1 MVRHIGQSSS
11 STFVVGAVFLALF
24 LLLTLAVVESK
35 KSSSSSPRN
44 NVHRKYVDVD
54 AIMHAAKQKVSTSNN
69 KKKKN
74 NNYVKVNCPPGKS
87 LLYRFRATT
96 LIGNRGLV
104 NSRKGT
110 AGNAET
116 LMYGKMILTCPSQS
130 TTKKALQISGQDSD
144 RKKNVVLVTF
154 LNGFFAQYQGR
165 SRGLSGRKYRRLMT
179 STDITKELNQYPM
192 LFVQS
197 TSGHIQSLVFRQSE
211 SRYMRAIK
219 KGLLRLL
226 TTETR
231 KKARSQTDGFGGKY
245 YKNYE
250 KRFTRGKFTKT
261 RRSLR
266 IYQRFSHDDFISTM
280 PVSKRHL
287 HYDASH
293 LVRVSLKKHVPTH
306 ASMKIKLTFGP
317 SSDIPRHYAFEAFE
331 KLTKE
336 SKRDKN
342 PEPHSASELE
352 TLFIGSINLEEIR
365 KTRGSFDGKIQET
378 IVNLEKNGRGAKLG
392 SEFAFENS
400 FSVNKFDRKATLSLK
415 RKQFSPR
422 FFRTLLNG
430 VKQDPSLSRESN
442 QVLTALAK
450 YSKLH
455 PIKSADILLA
465 EISKGIKTL
474 NTNKLDRTSKTALK
488 NYLESIQNLC
498 ATVKSSR
505 VQEKLIQLSTM
516 HPYLTSNYVYASI
529 VIAYPTESVFS
540 LLKTLKSQGI
550 KAFARG
556 GSKKYKIDDDYNNE
570 VKENAFMAYADLA
583 NRLRDV
589 RLQRMIVKEI
599 VTRIGKSKDLTELT
613 TNFHA
618 LNNAGKG
625 VQVEILYMFLADDR
639 VPDSIKVLI
648 VENLKKRL
656 RDEKSVD
663 DMIHEILGSTGY
675 SPLVKASLIN
685 AQSERELHLRR
696 GTSIKHVY
704 RVHKRSKN
712 EEISTAAKNYL
723 YTCGT
728 HESGEALAKAMGL
741 KRKKQRNNRRR
752 RSSLT
757 YGLVGRSLLSH
768 EDLELL
774 DNFESMEQKNVLFIR
789 FFRRIGNAFRR
800 AFQRVGH
807 AFRRVG
813 HAFRKV
819 GSHLR
824 QIAHRVGRGIVRI
837 AKTVAKGVVKAVN
850 WLKDKILAAINAVKK
865 IVEKIKYYFSAAK
878 FENQKACMQVSV
890 NPNDQLCLYQ
900 SNMINFVRKQG
911 DLSTIKKA
919 KHFSFEKLL
928 GTNAVHMYL
937 GFLVYAGATFEC
949 STERTS
955 FDFVLIA
962 KANMYAKLFKKQFIV
977 IDAAGELTK
986 RPDEPIN
993 DNIFVKVFETT
1004 FINKR
1009 FVPDR
1014 IREIIEAC
1022 FSETKPLVEKRF
1034 PKLIDWSYQFQIGP
1048 VPVHF
1053 NFNVGLNMGVELRY
1067 GVCVERLEASVSVE
1081 PYISLSVTGSANVG
1095 IPVAKV
1101 GVYLRATITYRIIPR
1116 LAFEK
1121 CNLCAMLQ
1129 HKLDGIEFSVGLTA
1143 SLMKWSK
1150 EWSFFRTQ
1158 TKAFV
1163 KTLFEKCIGAG
1174 GYKPSDNDS
1183 KKLEL
1188 SKTPVNNDQ
1197 QQQQESNAQQ
1207 PQQQGGETQQSPNAP
1222 PTNPPGY
1229 QEPDPGVTNGKVDSP
1244 QELTKVAQEK
1254 GLGNW
1259 VKKTT
1264 KYKPLFGPHAL
1275 RIPLNGNSIVPPKP
1289 GRQTLK
1295 APVTVQQEKVWS
1307 SEFLTKHVPKEV
1319 IANVGIEK
1327 LRHLPSEY
1335 FHLKMEDRAKIPNT
1349 ILDLPPKDFK
1359 RFIAH
1364 LPSRYNKDTSLV
1376 IPENAYTK
1384 VWSKEVLQK
1393 RLPKQIVQKVPIE
1406 YLRHLPEEVL
1416 QVRQRILS
1424 KVPVAIYEQSPSAV
1438 VAFICKNYKR
1448 LCKRLLE
1455 TVKADTGMD
1464 IKSEVQQAQQKL
1476 QEQQHAQQQ
1485 QSQQQQ
1491 ANNTAQQAPES
1502 VPQQQSPAVVPTREP
1517 QQEVTG
1523 NGQRHHSIRT
1533 PYGRIHLDINVN
1545 VNKKPQK

>member
-1 MVRHIGQSSS
+1 MRHAKSSS
-11 STFVVGAVFLALF
+11 PTAVGVVVGALFLTL
-24 LLLTLAVVESK
+24 LLLTFILQVESK
-35 KSSSSSPRN
+35 KSSQ
-44 NVHRKYVDVD
+44 NVDKYADVD
-54 AIMHAAKQKVSTSNN
+54 AIMHAAKQKVSSSKSSSSTTN
-69 KKKKN
+69 KF
-74 NNYVKVNCPPGKS
+74 VKVKCPPGKS

-96 LIGNRGLV
+96 LIGNRGLI

-110 AGNAET
+110 AGNSET
-116 LMYGKMILTCPSQS
+116 QIYGKMILTCPSKR
-130 TTKKALQISGQDSD
+130 TTKKALQISGQDDDDD

-154 LNGFFAQYQGR
+154 LNGFFVQYQGR

-179 STDITKELNQYPM
+179 STDITKDLNQHPM

-197 TSGHIQSLVFRQSE
+197 NSGHIQSLVFRQSE

-250 KRFTRGKFTKT
+250 KRFTRGKFTKS

-266 IYQRFSHDDFISTM
+266 IFQRFSHDDFVSTM

-293 LVRVSLKKHVPTH
+293 LVRVSLKKQVPTH

-317 SSDIPRHYAFEAFE
+317 ASDIPRHYAFEAFE
-331 KLTKE
+331 KLTKQ
-336 SKRDKN
+336 SLRDKN
-342 PEPHSASELE
+342 PESHSASDLE
-352 TLFIGSINLEEIR
+352 TLFIGSMNLEKIR
-365 KTRGSFDGKIQET
+365 RTKGNLDGKIKET
-378 IVNLEKNGRGAKLG
+378 ILSLEKNGRGAKLG

-400 FSVNKFDRKATLSLK
+400 FSVNKFDRKATLSL
-415 RKQFSPR
+415 RRRQFSPR

-442 QVLTALAK
+442 QLLAALAK

-455 PIKSADILLA
+455 PIKSADMLLS

-474 NTNKLDRTSKTALK
+474 NTKKLDKTAKIALK
-488 NYLESIQNLC
+488 NYLESIKTWL
-498 ATVKSSR
+498 
-505 VQEKLIQLSTM
+505 LL
-516 HPYLTSNYVYASI
+516 NYIYASI
-529 VIAYPTESVFS
+529 VIAYPSESVFG

-583 NRLRDV
+583 HRLRDV
-589 RLQRMIVKEI
+589 RLQRQIVKEI
-599 VTRIGKSKDLTELT
+599 VTRIGQSKDLTELT

-648 VENLKKRL
+648 IENLKKRL
-656 RDEKSVD
+656 NDEKNVD

-685 AQSERELHLRR
+685 AQSERERHLRR
-696 GTSIKHVY
+696 STSIRHVY

-728 HESGEALAKAMGL
+728 HESGEALAKAMKL
-741 KRKKQRNNRRR
+741 KPKRQQRNRRQ

-757 YGLVGRSLLSH
+757 YGIVGRSLLSH

-774 DNFESMEQKNVLFIR
+774 DNFESLEQQNVLFRR
-789 FFRRIGNAFRR
+789 FFRRLRRAFRR
-800 AFQRVGH
+800 IGGAIRRV
-807 AFRRVG
+807 ARRVG
-813 HAFRKV
+813 GAIRRVARRVGGALRKV
-819 GSHLR
+819 GRRLAQVAR
-824 QIAHRVGRGIVRI
+824 RIGRGIARI
-837 AKTVAKGVVKAVN
+837 AKTVAKGVVKAVK

-865 IVEKIKYYFSAAK
+865 IVAKIKYYFSAAK

-900 SNMINFVRKQG
+900 SGMIDFVRKQG

-928 GTNAVHMYL
+928 GTNAVHMYM
-937 GFLVYAGATFEC
+937 GFLVYAGASFEC
-949 STERTS
+949 SGERAG

-962 KANMYAKLFKKQFIV
+962 KANMYAKLFKKQFVV

-986 RPDEPIN
+986 RPDQPIN
-993 DNIFVKVFETT
+993 DNIFVKVFATT

-1014 IREIIEAC
+1014 IRQIIEAC

-1034 PKLIDWSYQFQIGP
+1034 PKLVDWNYQFQIGP
-1048 VPVHF
+1048 VPVNFHF
-1053 NFNVGLNMGVELRY
+1053 NVALNMGVELRY
-1067 GVCVERLEASVSVE
+1067 GVCVEKLEASVSVE
-1081 PYISLSVTGSANVG
+1081 PYISLSVTASANVG
-1095 IPVAKV
+1095 VPVAKV
-1101 GVYLRATITYRIIPR
+1101 GVYLKATITYRIIPR

-1129 HKLDGIEFSVGLTA
+1129 HKLDGIEFNVGLKA
-1143 SLMKWSK
+1143 SFMKWSK
-1150 EWSFFRTQ
+1150 EWRFFRTQ
-1158 TKAFV
+1158 TKAYV

-1188 SKTPVNNDQ
+1188 SSTPVNKDQ
-1197 QQQQESNAQQ
+1197 QQQSGNEQQ
-1207 PQQQGGETQQSPNAP
+1207 PQGGESQQQPQPEQGGESQQQTEHPNAP

-1229 QEPDPGVTNGKVDSP
+1229 QEPDPSIINGKVDSP
-1244 QELTKVAQEK
+1244 QELAKVAQEK

-1264 KYKPLFGPHAL
+1264 KYKPLFGPHAQ
-1275 RIPLNGNSIVPPKP
+1275 RIPLNGGAIVPPKP

-1307 SEFLTKHVPKEV
+1307 SDFLKQHVPEEV
-1319 IANVGIEK
+1319 VSKVGIEK
-1327 LRHLPSEY
+1327 LRHLPPEY
-1335 FHLKMEDRAKIPNT
+1335 FHLKMEDRAKIPNDV
-1349 ILDLPPKDFK
+1349 LDLPSADFK

-1364 LPSRYNKDTSLV
+1364 LPSRYNKDTALV
-1376 IPENAYTK
+1376 IPKTAYVK

-1393 RLPKQIVQKVPIE
+1393 RLPKSIFQQVPVE

-1416 QVRQRILS
+1416 QVRQRVLS
-1424 KVPVAIYEQSPSAV
+1424 QVPVDIYKQGPAAV
-1438 VAFICKNYKR
+1438 VGFICNKYKR
-1448 LCKRLLE
+1448 LCKRLIKA
-1455 TVKADTGMD
+1455 VKADTGKD
-1464 IKSEVQQAQQKL
+1464 ITSEVQQAQQELKT
-1476 QEQQHAQQQ
+1476 QQAEQQQAEQQ
-1485 QSQQQQ
+1485 QQQQ
-1491 ANNTAQQAPES
+1491 ANNTQQPS
-1502 VPQQQSPAVVPTREP
+1502 VPQQQAVVPPQEP
-1517 QQEVTG
+1517 QQQEMVG
-1523 NGQRHHSIRT
+1523 HSGQQSHSIRT

-1545 VNKKPQK
+1545 VNKQPQQ